1 MITQFEI
8 KNRFTG
14 NVQFTAEIE
23 CDEDTS
29 LRVKIGLAVRWAIKS
44 DADLRG
50 ANLSDANLSGA
61 NLSDA
66 NLSGAY
72 LSGADLSGANL
83 SDANLSGANLSD
95 ANLRGADLRGADLSG
110 ADLSGADLRGAN
122 LSGADL
128 SGADLRGANLQSF
141 KADLWMILTQNPAE
155 VGGLVKALEEG
166 RVDGSTYNGEC
177 ACLVGT
183 IANVRGVPFDQSG
196 LKGDSSRPA
205 EQWFLMIRKGD
216 KPTDDTGGGFAAK
229 QALEW
234 IAEWQGLQSPA
245 KVGDHPQ

>member
-66 NLSGAY
+66 NL
-72 LSGADLSGANL
+72 
-83 SDANLSGANLSD
+83 
-95 ANLRGADLRGADLSG
+95 RGADLRGAD
-110 ADLSGADLRGAN
+110 